1 MLEGSISLSH
11 PSMSDNRRL
20 SSYNDFVRNLHPSG
34 ASIIEFSNQKV
45 PCIYLENDRF
55 KRFVNCARGRKL
67 AVDTN
72 MDIYHNEK
80 DVFVQIKMK
89 VMDTALEDSFLL
101 HANGMVEF
109 FKAMLD
115 SGLIVLS
122 PNEPSL
128 LSEDLFAIQLPKRD
142 RLQQAFHKICLY
154 TKGTGI

>member
-1 MLEGSISLSH
+1 
-11 PSMSDNRRL
+11 MSDNRRL
-20 SSYNDFVRNLHPSG
+20 SSYNDFVRNLHSSG
-34 ASIIEFSNQKV
+34 ASVIEFSNQKV
-45 PCIYLENDRF
+45 PCIHLENDRF
-55 KRFVNCARGRKL
+55 KRFVNCARSRKL

-89 VMDTALEDSFLL
+89 IMDTALEDSFLL

-109 FKAMLD
+109 FKAMLE

-128 LSEDLFAIQLPKRD
+128 LSENLFAIQLPKRD
-142 RLQQAFHKICLY
+142 RLEQAFHEICLY
-154 TKGTGI
+154 TKQRGLYSNKGINK